1 MDGEGQGERWRWS
14 TKEATNLHTA
24 SLSFSSTSIQVFN
37 YLPKGE
43 RGNVN
48 PLFRKFCFDVS
59 LSTSQ
64 RRTCSDK
71 HLAAEERRQTIT
83 MG

>member
-1 MDGEGQGERWRWS
+1 MDGEGQGDVGAQRRPLIS
-14 TKEATNLHTA
+14 
-24 SLSFSSTSIQVFN
+24 SLSPTSIQVFN

>member
-1 MDGEGQGERWRWS
+1 MDGEGQRDGGAQRRPLIS
-14 TKEATNLHTA
+14 TA
-24 SLSFSSTSIQVFN
+24 SLSLSLSSTSIQVFN

-59 LSTSQ
+59 LDVAPSNVL
-64 RRTCSDK
+64 R
-71 HLAAEERRQTIT
+71 
-83 MG
+83 

>member
-1 MDGEGQGERWRWS
+1 MDGDGETRGSWRWS
-14 TKEATNLHTA
+14 TKEATNLH
-24 SLSFSSTSIQVFN
+24 SLSLCPTSIQVFN

-71 HLAAEERRQTIT
+71 HLAEECRQTIT

>member
-1 MDGEGQGERWRWS
+1 MDGEGERDGDGAQRRPLIS
-14 TKEATNLHTA
+14 
-24 SLSFSSTSIQVFN
+24 SLSLSPTSIQVFN

-59 LSTSQ
+59 L
-64 RRTCSDK
+64 DV
-71 HLAAEERRQTIT
+71 AASNVLR
-83 MG
+83 